1 MKTEIDRLKTEI
13 AELTEQKEKTGSQ
26 KHFDRLIN
34 KIEDKRRELFLLG
47 GTL

>member
-13 AELTEQKEKTGSQ
+13 AELTKQKEKTGSQ
-26 KHFDRLIN
+26 KHFDRLTN